1 MESLAHS
8 AVAYEAAKERL
19 ERKYGGKH
27 REIAINMEEI
37 DQFKPIRPGYTRD
50 VENLADL
57 LDILTIN
64 LKEAKRTEEQE
75 NGSLYLKMQKKFT
88 ETMVVD
94 YKRWIFEKKNENLAS
109 LHEWLLR
116 ETRVPD
122 SCFWNN

>member
-64 LKEAKRTEEQE
+64 LKEE

>member
-64 LKEAKRTEEQE
+64 LKEAKRTEWVTLFKDAKEIYR
-75 NGSLYLKMQKKFT
+75 NYGCRL
-88 ETMVVD
+88 
-94 YKRWIFEKKNENLAS
+94 
-109 LHEWLLR
+109 
-116 ETRVPD
+116 
-122 SCFWNN
+122 